1 MIVNLTLSVTLTLP
15 DGSTSLDD
23 GCGRAWLL
31 PDGNWVKPW
40 ITMELNDERDLSFAE
55 LVVLEIDVEESVEA
69 MDIIEECKA

>member
-40 ITMELNDERDLSFAE
+40 ITMELNDERDLSFGE